1 MFDTQGHQFKDLQS
15 SAFTFRPPRQPIIL
29 QSASLGSEFNLMV
42 AKVKVSIS
50 NEIVVKW
57 RKQDNWKK
65 STLMNVARIST

>member
-1 MFDTQGHQFKDLQS
+1 
-15 SAFTFRPPRQPIIL
+15 
-29 QSASLGSEFNLMV
+29 MV